1 MMQLLPYLI
10 LGFFIFIFYFIFRAA
25 RRQQA
30 EKKAVLQELG
40 FSEIA
45 TPDPRLVE
53 KVIRLR
59 QTGKVNARVRSVY
72 MRRHGHFTLYLM
84 KIWAGSDSDSSRQW
98 TTAVVSDE
106 LKLPSFALGPSI
118 PLKGKFGV
126 LLNKAISW
134 ALERR
139 GFSQVP
145 MHPDSAFTKRYL
157 LYAKD
162 PGAVASEVPDMVW
175 QRLTQFRERLMI
187 EASDDLLLFWVMQID
202 GEPAGHRTLSLTRD
216 GLRNQIDCAQ
226 KLFELFR
233 ESAKVSV
240 R

>member
-10 LGFFIFIFYFIFRAA
+10 LGLSIFIFYLIVRSV
-25 RRQQA
+25 RRQQV
-30 EKKAVLQELG
+30 EQKAIFQELG

-59 QTGKVNARVRSVY
+59 QTGQAKARVSSVY

-84 KIWAGSDSDSSRQW
+84 KIRTGSDSDSSRQW
-98 TTAVVSDE
+98 TTAIVSDE

-118 PLKGKFGV
+118 PLKGKFGA
-126 LLNKAISW
+126 LLNKAIAW

-145 MHPDSAFTKRYL
+145 MHPDSAFSKRYL
-157 LYAKD
+157 LYTKES
-162 PGAVASEVPDMVW
+162 GASMDNVPESAW
-175 QRLTQFRERLMI
+175 QRLAQFKERLMI

-202 GEPAGHRTLSLTRD
+202 GEPAGRRTLSLTRD

-233 ESAKVSV
+233 ETAVIAA

>member
-10 LGFFIFIFYFIFRAA
+10 LGSFIFISYLIVRSV

-30 EKKAVLQELG
+30 EKKAILQELG

-45 TPDPRLVE
+45 APDPRLVE

-59 QTGKVNARVRSVY
+59 QTGRANARVSSVY
-72 MRRHGHFTLYLM
+72 LRRHGHFALYL
-84 KIWAGSDSDSSRQW
+84 INVWSGGDSDSSRQW
-98 TTAVVSDE
+98 TTAIVSDE

-118 PLKGKFGV
+118 PLKGKFGA
-126 LLNKAISW
+126 LLNKAIAW

-145 MHPDSAFTKRYL
+145 MHPDSAFAKRYS

-162 PGAVASEVPDMVW
+162 PGAVGSEVPDMAW
-175 QRLTQFRERLMI
+175 QRLAQFKERLMI

-202 GEPAGHRTLSLTRD
+202 GEPAGRRTLSLTRD

-233 ESAKVSV
+233 ESALIAT